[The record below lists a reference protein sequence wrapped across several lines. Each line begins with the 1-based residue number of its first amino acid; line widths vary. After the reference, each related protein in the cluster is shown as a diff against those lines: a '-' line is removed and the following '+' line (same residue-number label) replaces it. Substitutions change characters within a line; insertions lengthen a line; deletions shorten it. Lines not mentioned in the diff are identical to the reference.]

1 MKKTISYDHLK
12 AQMDLKARL
21 YDKGFS
27 MGTMPSVKRPETSKS
42 KDRVLTAKLN
52 SQITKQNKN

>member
-12 AQMDLKARL
+12 AQIELKARL
-21 YDKGFS
+21 YDKGFN

-42 KDRVLTAKLN
+42 KDKVLTAKLN
-52 SQITKQNKN
+52 S